1 MRASLAAVGGIVLGL
16 TSLAAPLQ
24 AEQASLPRE
33 EVEQIVRDYLL
44 REPEILVE
52 ALEALQQRRQ
62 MAEAEAQKD
71 ALASRAGE
79 LFEDPS
85 DPVVNEGGDVTVV
98 EFFDYRCPYCR
109 NMVPELVEL
118 LDEDRDLRVVFKEI
132 PILGEESRLASRAA
146 LAAARQDK
154 YMAMHEALMSTK
166 DFSEAGIEKIAKEIG
181 LDVARLKKDMGSE
194 EISRKIKENL
204 ALASELGING
214 TPSFIIGETLIPG
227 AVPVARLAQLVE
239 AQRAK

>member
-33 EVEQIVRDYLL
+33 EVERIVRDYLL

-62 MAEAEAQKD
+62 IAEAEAQKD
-71 ALASRAGE
+71 ALAARAGE

-118 LDEDRDLRVVFKEI
+118 LDEDRGLRVVFKEI

-194 EISRKIKENL
+194 EISRKIEENL